1 MEMLDGGR
9 GWREEDDEFAQKV
22 GRQAEAYR
30 KAGRFS
36 TEKVENIMRNND
48 SAVLFASNHTMASTS
63 VKASL
68 EICYPYSQTHKSTWS
83 DGEGE
88 QVVT

>member
-1 MEMLDGGR
+1 MMILHKRLEG
-9 GWREEDDEFAQKV
+9 K
-22 GRQAEAYR
+22 R
-30 KAGRFS
+30 KGI
-36 TEKVENIMRNND
+36 EKQDAFRRKKWKSIMRNND
-48 SAVLFASNHTMASTS
+48 SAVLFASNHAMASTS

-88 QVVT
+88 QVAT